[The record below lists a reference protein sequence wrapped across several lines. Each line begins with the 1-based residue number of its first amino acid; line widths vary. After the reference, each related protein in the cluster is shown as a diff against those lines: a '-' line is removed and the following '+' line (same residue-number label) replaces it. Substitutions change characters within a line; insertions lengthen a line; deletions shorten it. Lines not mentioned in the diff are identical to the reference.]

1 MDAAATRR
9 PTPVTEPILQVAV
22 PAPVRRRFD
31 YLPPQPGW
39 TPPVQPGARVRVPF
53 GRTTAVGVVV
63 GVATTSAVDV
73 ARLKRVHKV
82 IDPEP
87 LLDPATLKLLL
98 WASGYFQH
106 PVGEVVAGTLP
117 RLLRLGHAPQIKRSV
132 RYAATAAGE
141 RAFAGTPERE
151 RDSVLVRAPVQ
162 ARLLGLML
170 AGGSVSEAALAAEHR
185 EWRRPLRVLIAKGLA
200 EPCDDLP
207 GTRGTTGTASVT
219 DGAGLA
225 AKAGAADETGTTAK
239 ASAADETG
247 TTAKAGAANE
257 TGTTA
262 RAGAANETG
271 TTAKA
276 GAANETGTTA
286 RAGAADET
294 GTTARAGA
302 ANETD
307 AARPVLNVDQ
317 RCAVDALRAS
327 LGTFRPF
334 VLEGVTGSGKTE
346 VYLRVIEEVVAGG
359 RQALVL
365 IPEIGLTPQL
375 LARFQARLP
384 CRVEALHSG
393 LSDGERLSAWAH
405 ARNGTAD
412 VLVGTRSA
420 VFAPLARPG
429 LFIVDEEH
437 DLSFKQQDGFRY
449 SARDLAVV
457 RARDAGAP
465 IVLGSATPSLEAIDN
480 VRRGRYRL
488 LELPHRAGGASP
500 PRIDVVDLRSRP
512 FDNGLCDVLIEAVEE
527 VKARSEQAL
536 LFINRRGYAPRLLCH
551 ACGRVA
557 DCGRCDA
564 HLVLHHA
571 DGRLRCH
578 HCGAERALIAECP
591 ECGSRDMRRL
601 GLGTERVA
609 GALESRIEGLR
620 VARMDRDAT
629 RRRGALE
636 AVLDRVHTGEVDVVV
651 GTQMLAKG
659 HHFPNVTLVA
669 ILDADGGL
677 FGIDFR
683 ATERMAQLLLQ
694 VAGRAG
700 RGDRPGRV
708 LLQTH
713 HPHHPLL
720 RTLVLD
726 GYRKF
731 CENALDE
738 RRHARLPPYASLALV
753 RAEAPQP
760 EAPRAFLADAERR
773 ANARPRPGVT
783 VLGPAPAPMERRA
796 GRYRAQLLV
805 DAESRTAMQRF
816 LPEWVAAL
824 ETLPS
829 ARKVRWS
836 VDVDPQEMA

>member
-1 MDAAATRR
+1 M
-9 PTPVTEPILQVAV
+9 TEPVLQVAV

-31 YLPPQPGW
+31 YLPPRPGW
-39 TPPVQPGARVRVPF
+39 TPPVRPGMRIRVPF
-53 GRTTAVGVVV
+53 GRTSAIGVVV
-63 GVATTSAVDV
+63 GVAATSAVDV
-73 ARLKRVHKV
+73 ARLRRVHEV
-82 IDPEP
+82 IDTEP
-87 LLDPATLKLLL
+87 LLDPATLKLLA

-106 PVGEVVAGTLP
+106 PIGDVVTGTLP
-117 RLLRLGHAPQIKRSV
+117 RLLRLGHAPEARRNV
-132 RYAATAAGE
+132 RYVATAAGE
-141 RAFAGTPERE
+141 RAFAGTPGRE
-151 RDSVLVRAPVQ
+151 GAGAFARAPVQ

-185 EWRRPLRVLIAKGLA
+185 EWRRPLRALVAKGLA
-200 EPCDDLP
+200 EPRDDP
-207 GTRGTTGTASVT
+207 PRAVGTVAR
-219 DGAGLA
+219 DGAAGA
-225 AKAGAADETGTTAK
+225 DAKAGVTGKDGTT
-239 ASAADETG
+239 S
-247 TTAKAGAANE
+247 GAAGRPELN
-257 TGTTA
+257 
-262 RAGAANETG
+262 
-271 TTAKA
+271 
-276 GAANETGTTA
+276 
-286 RAGAADET
+286 ADQQCT
-294 GTTARAGA
+294 
-302 ANETD
+302 
-307 AARPVLNVDQ
+307 
-317 RCAVDALRAS
+317 VDALRAS

-346 VYLRVIEEVVAGG
+346 VYLRVIEQVVACG

-384 CRVEALHSG
+384 CRVEVLHSG
-393 LSDGERLSAWAH
+393 LSDGERLSAWTH

-480 VRRGRYRL
+480 VRRGRYHHL
-488 LELPHRAGGASP
+488 VLPRRAGGASP

-551 ACGRVA
+551 ACGWVA

-578 HCGAERALIAECP
+578 HCGAERTPTAECT
-591 ECGSRDMRRL
+591 ECGSRDMRHL
-601 GLGTERVA
+601 GFGTERVA

-636 AVLDRVHTGEVDVVV
+636 AVLGRVHAGDVDVVV

-713 HPHHPLL
+713 HPNHPLL

-731 CENALDE
+731 CEDALDE
-738 RRHARLPPYASLALV
+738 RRRTRLPPYTSLALV
-753 RAEAPQP
+753 RAEALQRD
-760 EAPRAFLADAERR
+760 ATQSFLRDAGACAR
-773 ANARPRPGVT
+773 ARPHPRVS
-783 VLGPAPAPMERRA
+783 VLGPAPSPMERRA

-805 DAESRTAMQRF
+805 DAASRTALQRF
-816 LPEWVAAL
+816 LPGWIAEL
-824 ETLPS
+824 EALPS

-836 VDVDPQEMA
+836 VDVDPQEMV

>member
-1 MDAAATRR
+1 MIEGAGG
-9 PTPVTEPILQVAV
+9 PTSVTEPVLQVAV
-22 PAPVRRRFD
+22 PVPIRRRFD
-31 YLPPQPGW
+31 YLPPRPGW
-39 TPPVQPGARVRVPF
+39 TPPLRPGVRVRVPF
-53 GRTTAVGVVV
+53 GRTSTIGVVV
-63 GVATTSAVDV
+63 GIASTSAVD
-73 ARLKRVHKV
+73 APRLKRVCDV
-82 IDPEP
+82 IDAEP
-87 LLDPATLKLLL
+87 LLDPATLKLLT
-98 WASGYFQH
+98 WASDYFQH
-106 PVGEVVAGTLP
+106 PIGEVVAGTLP
-117 RLLRLGHAPQIKRSV
+117 KLLRLGRAPKSERRM
-132 RYAATAAGE
+132 RYAASPAGA
-141 RAFAGTPERE
+141 RVFAEGIAG
-151 RDSVLVRAPVQ
+151 APVQ

-170 AGGSVSEAALAAEHR
+170 DKGGISEAALAAEHR
-185 EWRRPLRVLIAKGLA
+185 GWRRPLRALIAKGWA
-200 EPCDDLP
+200 EPVQDSPC
-207 GTRGTTGTASVT
+207 R
-219 DGAGLA
+219 
-225 AKAGAADETGTTAK
+225 
-239 ASAADETG
+239 
-247 TTAKAGAANE
+247 
-257 TGTTA
+257 A
-262 RAGAANETG
+262 R
-271 TTAKA
+271 
-276 GAANETGTTA
+276 
-286 RAGAADET
+286 RFD
-294 GTTARAGA
+294 
-302 ANETD
+302 
-307 AARPVLNVDQ
+307 RPILNAEQQ
-317 RCAVDALRAS
+317 RAVDAVEARLEAFS
-327 LGTFRPF
+327 PY
-334 VLEGVTGSGKTE
+334 VLEGVTSSGKTE
-346 VYLRVIEEVVAGG
+346 VYLRVIEEVVARG

-375 LARFQARLP
+375 LARFQARLS

-393 LSDGERLSAWAH
+393 LSDGERLSAWTH

-480 VRRGRYRL
+480 VRRGRYHHL
-488 LELPHRAGGASP
+488 VLPRRAGGASP

-512 FDNGLCDVLIEAVEE
+512 FDNGLCDVLIEALEE
-527 VKARSEQAL
+527 VTARSEQAL

-551 ACGRVA
+551 ACGWVA

-591 ECGSRDMRRL
+591 ECGSGDVRRL

-636 AVLDRVHTGEVDVVV
+636 AVLDRVHAGDVDVVV

-713 HPHHPLL
+713 HPNHPLL

-731 CENALDE
+731 CEDTLDE
-738 RRHARLPPYASLALV
+738 RRRARLPPFASFALV
-753 RAEAPQP
+753 RAEALQRDAPQSFLRD
-760 EAPRAFLADAERR
+760 AGACASARSHPR
-773 ANARPRPGVT
+773 VS
-783 VLGPAPAPMERRA
+783 VLGPAPSPMERRA

-805 DAESRTAMQRF
+805 DAASRVALQRF
-816 LPEWVAAL
+816 LPGWIAEL
-824 ETLPS
+824 EALPS

-836 VDVDPQEMA
+836 VDVDPQEMV

>member
-1 MDAAATRR
+1 MDAAGTARR
-9 PTPVTEPILQVAV
+9 PVTVTEPVLQVAV

-39 TPPVQPGARVRVPF
+39 SLPVPLGARVRVPF
-53 GRTTAVGVVV
+53 GRTSVVGVVV

-73 ARLKRVHKV
+73 TRLRRVREV
-82 IDPEP
+82 IDTEP
-87 LLDPATLKLLL
+87 LLDPAMLKLLL

-106 PVGEVVAGTLP
+106 PIGEVVAGTLP
-117 RLLRLGHAPQIKRSV
+117 RLLRLGHAPETRRSV
-132 RYAATAAGE
+132 RYAVTAAAE
-141 RAFAGTPERE
+141 RALAGTPGRE
-151 RDSVLVRAPVQ
+151 GADPLARAPVQ

-185 EWRRPLRVLIAKGLA
+185 EWRRPLRALIAKGLV
-200 EPCDDLP
+200 EPRDDLP
-207 GTRGTTGTASVT
+207 HA
-219 DGAGLA
+219 
-225 AKAGAADETGTTAK
+225 AGAARGAGRPDLN
-239 ASAADETG
+239 ADQ
-247 TTAKAGAANE
+247 
-257 TGTTA
+257 
-262 RAGAANETG
+262 
-271 TTAKA
+271 
-276 GAANETGTTA
+276 
-286 RAGAADET
+286 
-294 GTTARAGA
+294 
-302 ANETD
+302 
-307 AARPVLNVDQ
+307 Q
-317 RCAVDALRAS
+317 RAVDALRAS

-346 VYLRVIEEVVAGG
+346 VYLRVIEQVVAGG

-375 LARFQARLP
+375 LARFQARLS

-393 LSDGERLSAWAH
+393 LTDGERLSAWTH

-465 IVLGSATPSLEAIDN
+465 VVLGSATPSLEAIGN
-480 VRRGRYRL
+480 ARRGRYRHL
-488 LELPHRAGGASP
+488 ALPRRAGGASP

-551 ACGRVA
+551 ACGWVA

-564 HLVLHHA
+564 HLVFHHG

-578 HCGAERALIAECP
+578 HCGAERAPIAECP
-591 ECGSRDMRRL
+591 QCGSRDVRRL

-636 AVLDRVHTGEVDVVV
+636 AVLDRVHAGDVDVVV

-713 HPHHPLL
+713 HPYHPLL

-731 CENALDE
+731 CEDTLDE
-738 RRHARLPPYASLALV
+738 RRRARLPPYASLALV

-805 DAESRTAMQRF
+805 DAESRAAMQRF

>member
-1 MDAAATRR
+1 M
-9 PTPVTEPILQVAV
+9 VTEPILQVAV

-39 TPPVQPGARVRVPF
+39 SPPVQPGARVRVPF
-53 GRTTAVGVVV
+53 GRTSAVGVVV
-63 GVATTSAVDV
+63 GIAATSAVD
-73 ARLKRVHKV
+73 ASRLRRVSEV
-82 IDPEP
+82 IDTEP
-87 LLDPATLKLLL
+87 LLDPATLKLLV
-98 WASGYFQH
+98 WAGDYFQH
-106 PVGEVVAGTLP
+106 PIGEVVVGTLP
-117 RLLRLGHAPQIKRSV
+117 RLLRLGRTPKAQRSV
-132 RYAATAAGE
+132 RYAATVAGKQ
-141 RAFAGTPERE
+141 AFAGTPGRE
-151 RDSVLVRAPVQ
+151 GAGALARAPVQ
-162 ARLLGLML
+162 AHLLGLML
-170 AGGSVSEAALAAEHR
+170 AAGNVPEAALAAEHR
-185 EWRRPLRVLIAKGLA
+185 DWRRPLRALITKGLA
-200 EPCDDLP
+200 EA
-207 GTRGTTGTASVT
+207 RGEPPWGGVSVGMAADAGTAHNPGAPDGSGGIGANG
-219 DGAGLA
+219 GAGGT
-225 AKAGAADETGTTAK
+225 GAAGD
-239 ASAADETG
+239 S
-247 TTAKAGAANE
+247 N
-257 TGTTA
+257 
-262 RAGAANETG
+262 
-271 TTAKA
+271 
-276 GAANETGTTA
+276 
-286 RAGAADET
+286 
-294 GTTARAGA
+294 
-302 ANETD
+302 
-307 AARPVLNVDQ
+307 AARGAGRPDLNADQ
-317 RCAVDALRAS
+317 QCAVDALRAA
-327 LGTFRPF
+327 LGRFRPF

-346 VYLRVIEEVVAGG
+346 VYLRVIEQVVAGG

-375 LARFQARLP
+375 LARFHARLS

-393 LSDGERLSAWAH
+393 LSDGERLSAWTH
-405 ARNGTAD
+405 ARNGSAD

-429 LFIVDEEH
+429 IFIVDEEH
-437 DLSFKQQDGFRY
+437 DLSFKQQDGLRY

-465 IVLGSATPSLEAIDN
+465 IVLGSATPSLEAVDN

-488 LELPHRAGGASP
+488 LTLPRRAGGAAP

-512 FDNGLCDVLIEAVEE
+512 FDSGLSDVLVEALEQ

-536 LFINRRGYAPRLLCH
+536 LFINRRGYAPVLLCH
-551 ACGRVA
+551 ACGWVA
-557 DCGRCDA
+557 QCGRCDA
-564 HLVLHHA
+564 HLVFHRG
-571 DGRLRCH
+571 DERLRCH
-578 HCGAERALIAECP
+578 HCGAERVLATECP
-591 ECGSRDMRRL
+591 ECGSRDLRRL

-636 AVLDRVHTGEVDVVV
+636 AVLDRMHSGEVDVVV

-677 FGIDFR
+677 FGVDFR

-720 RTLVLD
+720 RGLLLH

-731 CENALDE
+731 CEDALDE
-738 RRHARLPPYASLALV
+738 RRRARLPPYASLALV
-753 RAEAPQP
+753 RAEALEP
-760 EAPRAFLADAERR
+760 EAPRAFLADAAR
-773 ANARPRPGVT
+773 NADECPSAGVS
-783 VLGPAPAPMERRA
+783 VLGPVPSPMERRA

-805 DAESRTAMQRF
+805 DAESRAAMQRF
-816 LPEWVAAL
+816 LPGWIAELEAL
-824 ETLPS
+824 VS
-829 ARKVRWS
+829 ARRVRWS